1 MAFKKIRQKL
11 KSKGSSEGTP
21 WQRATAELEKQ
32 NKAEKKQKTSKK
44 SGMKHLSGEKKAKLK
59 KSKHLPEATGTDKR
73 QRYFGWYGIFSVG
86 LVLSGFLISP
96 YGKIK
101 DIYVEGAQA
110 VPEQS
115 IIDASHI
122 NGNLTALGVVWNDD
136 KVDAFIT
143 DVLPQVKTAEVTL
156 RGLNDITIHV
166 TERETIA

>member
-11 KSKGSSEGTP
+11 KSKGSSERTP

-44 SGMKHLSGEKKAKLK
+44 SGRKHFSGEKKAKIK

-96 YGKIK
+96 YGKVK
-101 DIYVEGAQA
+101 DIYVEGAED

-115 IIDASHI
+115 IIDDR
-122 NGNLTALGVVWNDD
+122 LGSR
-136 KVDAFIT
+136 
-143 DVLPQVKTAEVTL
+143 LE
-156 RGLNDITIHV
+156 
-166 TERETIA
+166 